1 MHAIICV
8 LAAYPELV
16 AWMSSS
22 LDLDSPNTPQQ
33 ALQLQ
38 FSLGYVLA
46 DTVYMF
52 IFTPNDYL
60 FLAHHALAG
69 LYLVAAMAHGAG
81 AISAILVFFLGE
93 ITGPLFSAFSIAKE
107 LRHDVLLAAK
117 IFTWISPA
125 FTVAFILVRSLVS
138 PIIIGWYL
146 RKLLFES
153 AAIPFYWRIF
163 MGSLVLAG
171 LAGSQ
176 LWSYKLLRGFMKS
189 WRRDR
194 LVQKQD

>member
-1 MHAIICV
+1 MCV
-8 LAAYPELV
+8 LAAYPELA
-16 AWMSSS
+16 AWMSSTQV
-22 LDLDSPNTPQQ
+22 DLDSPNSPQQ
-33 ALQLQ
+33 ALQLH

-69 LYLVAAMAHGAG
+69 LYLVAAMVHGAG

-107 LRHDVLLAAK
+107 LRHDVPFAAK

-125 FTVAFILVRSLVS
+125 FTSEYGLF
-138 PIIIGWYL
+138 
-146 RKLLFES
+146 LLFLLSKAKRGIGKERS
-153 AAIPFYWRIF
+153 EI
-163 MGSLVLAG
+163 
-171 LAGSQ
+171 
-176 LWSYKLLRGFMKS
+176 SYS
-189 WRRDR
+189 D
-194 LVQKQD
+194 QNINN